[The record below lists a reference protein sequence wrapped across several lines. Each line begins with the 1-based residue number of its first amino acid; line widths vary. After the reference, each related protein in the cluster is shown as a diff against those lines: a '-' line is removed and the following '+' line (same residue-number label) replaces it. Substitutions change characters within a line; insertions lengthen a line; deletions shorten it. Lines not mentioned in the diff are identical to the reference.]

1 MAVVS
6 RSTSPMLAPVVVV
19 AEVEDIVEEGVAIA
33 VEVEAIAAEVDTV
46 EGVDMVAIKV
56 AMGDTVIASKR
67 LLREQKLTTLQA
79 VVTQVVMVREI
90 S

>member
-1 MAVVS
+1 
-6 RSTSPMLAPVVVV
+6 MLAPVVVV